1 MIRVR
6 KGCDNKSRGAE
17 GELEDAMLLVLKKE
31 DDAMSQSHQKPEKTR
46 KQTFLW
52 SLQKAHGPADTLILR
67 LLTSRTMREKI
78 SVVLSH

>member
-46 KQTFLW
+46 KQTLDR
-52 SLQKAHGPADTLILR
+52 K
-67 LLTSRTMREKI
+67 
-78 SVVLSH
+78 SVV